1 MTMYSSAG
9 SRDRRRIDDGR
20 RRFDIV
26 TIGLHWAT
34 VTLIAG
40 MFASAWLLL
49 ASDREHA
56 AMLLTVHRSLGVA
69 TWAVA
74 IVRLGW
80 RFSYAYLPPFPPN
93 MSKVQQRLAKAS
105 EYGLYALLLLQPLTG
120 LAQSL
125 ARGRPFMLFAWRVPN
140 VMTGDKPLTALFH
153 QLHALSAWVLLGLIG
168 LHILAALFHRF
179 VLRDEVLQSM
189 LPWRACISR
198 SGGRAEIPLA
208 ARDVAAVEV
217 FCAARSRTTGG
228 RHVKRPTSADAPA
241 GRLDRYGAGRIDA

>member
-1 MTMYSSAG
+1 MTLYSPAQP
-9 SRDRRRIDDGR
+9 RDRPRVGAGR
-20 RRFDIV
+20 RRFDIL

-69 TWAVA
+69 TWVVA
-74 IVRLGW
+74 IIRLGW
-80 RFSYAYLPPFPPN
+80 RLSCAYLPPFPQN
-93 MSKVQQRLAKAS
+93 MPKMQQRLAKAS
-105 EYGLYALLLLQPLTG
+105 EYGLYALLLLQSLTG

-125 ARGRPFMLFAWRVPN
+125 ARGRHFMLFAWRVPS
-140 VMTGDKPLTALFH
+140 VMAGDKPLTALFH
-153 QLHALSAWVLLGLIG
+153 QIHALSAWVLLGLIG

-189 LPWRACISR
+189 LPWRQA
-198 SGGRAEIPLA
+198 
-208 ARDVAAVEV
+208 
-217 FCAARSRTTGG
+217 TTA
-228 RHVKRPTSADAPA
+228 ADAPKCTFA
-241 GRLDRYGAGRIDA
+241 PDAAAARPQILG

>member
-1 MTMYSSAG
+1 MMTLCTPAQSLDQPRAG
-9 SRDRRRIDDGR
+9 ESQ

-34 VTLIAG
+34 VTLIMG

-56 AMLLTVHRSLGVA
+56 EILLTVHRSLGVV

-74 IVRLGW
+74 IARLGW
-80 RFSYAYLPPFPPN
+80 RFNFAYLPPFPPN
-93 MSKVQQRLAKAS
+93 MRKVQQRLAKTS
-105 EYGLYALLLLQPLTG
+105 EYSLYALLLCQPLTG

-125 ARGRPFMLFAWRVPN
+125 TRGRHFMLFAWQVPK
-140 VMTGDKPLTALFH
+140 VMAGDKPLTMLFH
-153 QLHALSAWVLLGLIG
+153 QIHMLSAWVLLALIG

-189 LPWRACISR
+189 LPWTATPATGPHQNPFRTHEAATPR
-198 SGGRAEIPLA
+198 STLHPP
-208 ARDVAAVEV
+208 
-217 FCAARSRTTGG
+217 S
-228 RHVKRPTSADAPA
+228 S
-241 GRLDRYGAGRIDA
+241 

>member
-1 MTMYSSAG
+1 MTVYSLAQPQARPRVS
-9 SRDRRRIDDGR
+9 DGR
-20 RRFDIV
+20 RRFDIL

-56 AMLLTVHRSLGVA
+56 AMLLTVHRSLGVM

-80 RFSYAYLPPFPPN
+80 RFSFAYLPPFPQSMP
-93 MSKVQQRLAKAS
+93 KVQQRLAKVS
-105 EYGLYALLLLQPLTG
+105 EYGLYALLLFQPLTG

-125 ARGRPFMLFAWRVPN
+125 TRGRHFMLFAWQVPK
-140 VMTGDKPLTALFH
+140 VMAGDKPLTALFH
-153 QLHALSAWVLLGLIG
+153 QIHALSAWVLLGLIG

-189 LPWRACISR
+189 LPWRASPAAGAAPK
-198 SGGRAEIPLA
+198 SLLA
-208 ARDVAAVEV
+208 THDAAA
-217 FCAARSRTTGG
+217 C
-228 RHVKRPTSADAPA
+228 
-241 GRLDRYGAGRIDA
+241 

>member
-1 MTMYSSAG
+1 MTVHSYG
-9 SRDRRRIDDGR
+9 QPRGRQRIGDGR
-20 RRFDIV
+20 RRFDFV
-26 TIGLHWAT
+26 TVGLHWAT

-56 AMLLTVHRSLGVA
+56 AMLLTVHRSLGVV

-80 RFSYAYLPPFPPN
+80 RFSFAYLPPFPQN
-93 MSKVQQRLAKAS
+93 MSKVQLRLAKAS

-125 ARGRPFMLFAWRVPN
+125 ARGRSFMLFAWRVPT
-140 VMTGDKPLTALFH
+140 VMAGHKPLTALFH
-153 QLHALSAWVLLGLIG
+153 QLHVLSAWVLLGLIG

-189 LPWRACISR
+189 LPWRVHISR
-198 SGGRAEIPLA
+198 SGRRAEIPLA
-208 ARDVAAVEV
+208 ARGVAAVEV
-217 FCAARSRTTGG
+217 FCATRSRATDGWNI
-228 RHVKRPTSADAPA
+228 KRPTSADTPA
-241 GRLDRYGAGRIDA
+241 GRLDRYRAGRIDA